1 MKSKNTMPSIV
12 CFIIFAVLAAF
23 TGIADPNDSTAAV
36 IVSFFAVAAAIN
48 AAECIIHNIKRCKAR
63 KTALRHYI
71 QSLKHKSA

>member
-1 MKSKNTMPSIV
+1 MKSKNAMPSIV

-63 KTALRHYI
+63 KTSLRHYI